1 MSLLHYIK
9 LHFKMLHYLVLN
21 FVKNSVVLPINSNLQ
36 NLQQLIGKAVD
47 TTKDYLYTEE
57 PIEEV
62 IAFHSL
68 HDKELQIEVITI
80 EEDTSA
86 S

>member
-1 MSLLHYIK
+1 
-9 LHFKMLHYLVLN
+9 MLHYLVLN
-21 FVKNSVVLPINSNLQ
+21 FVKNNVVLPVNSHLQ
-36 NLQQLIGKAVD
+36 NLQQIIGKAVD

-62 IAFHSL
+62 IAFSSL
-68 HDKELQIEVITI
+68 HDEELQIEVITI
-80 EEDTSA
+80 EDTSN